1 MTMDPINE
9 QFEAVVLPAL
19 AEYLEAEAGLSAA
32 LAVSDAAAL
41 AAARQLLMRR
51 ARTAATELHQFAD
64 FAAAESGAAIDVIRA
79 AVAAHCTFLRT
90 TNPVTDIALLRDTA
104 EAFKHHQLSRANGT
118 VTGSDAIVGSATG
131 YSMLFYGEG
140 KYGGT
145 EQVVVTAKD
154 KTQRALSSILQNAA
168 DAWRRHLG
176 RALPAIGDYST

>member
-1 MTMDPINE
+1 MDPINE
-9 QFEAVVLPAL
+9 QFEAIVLPAL
-19 AEYLEAEAGLSAA
+19 AEYLEAEAGLTAA
-32 LAVSDAAAL
+32 LKGRDAAAL
-41 AAARQLLMRR
+41 TAARQLVMRR

-64 FAAAESGAAIDVIRA
+64 FAAAENNVTIESIRA
-79 AVAAHCTFLRT
+79 AVAAQCTFLRT
-90 TNPVTDIALLRDTA
+90 ANAVADIALLRDTA
-104 EAFKHHQLSRANGT
+104 EAFKHHQLNRANAT
-118 VTGSDAIVGSATG
+118 VTGSDAIVASATG

-176 RALPAIGDYST
+176 RTLPDIGDYSH